1 MDIRHY
7 KYPEKPNIKNTAI
20 ALGYFDGVH
29 IGHKALISLLVRE
42 ARAKGLSPYVLTF
55 ESSIQ
60 ETKKMQSIIYNLEEK
75 IEIFAS
81 LGVEGVIVADFNSIS
96 GLSPESFVGEVL
108 IDALGAELAIS
119 GYNFRF
125 GKGAAADSSRLIELM
140 ESAGRC
146 ALVLSEQ
153 KIDGKTLSATA
164 IRELIGERRLGE
176 AARMLGAPYCI
187 TGTVEKGLGLGKG
200 FGFKT
205 IYVIALS
212 SLLFEVLPKF
222 PQLEVMMDE
231 KLLVALIGA
240 AMESIGIGLVLLRG
254 GSTGGTDI
262 VAMIINKYWPV
273 SPGRVYLFSD
283 IFIISLL
290 LLVPGKGIVDMIY
303 AYVMMIGF
311 SFGVDYVLLGNKS
324 SVQILVISPKYKDI
338 ADHVI
343 NNVQRGVTALQSM
356 GWYSQQ
362 ESKVLLIVARKHE
375 MTGIVNEIKEID
387 KNAFISI
394 STAMSVF
401 GEGFEEIKTGIKLKK
416 NEKNELISD
425 GK

>member
-1 MDIRHY
+1 MKH
-7 KYPEKPNIKNTAI
+7 N
-20 ALGYFDGVH
+20 
-29 IGHKALISLLVRE
+29 KALAVLWDYFLMTVGSLIYCMAWTSFVIPNGVASGGLTGLCTILQYGTGIPVGISFPILNVFLLVM
-42 ARAKGLSPYVLTF
+42 AF
-55 ESSIQ
+55 
-60 ETKKMQSIIYNLEEK
+60 
-75 IEIFAS
+75 
-81 LGVEGVIVADFNSIS
+81 
-96 GLSPESFVGEVL
+96 L
-108 IDALGAELAIS
+108 I
-119 GYNFRF
+119 
-125 GKGAAADSSRLIELM
+125 
-140 ESAGRC
+140 
-146 ALVLSEQ
+146 
-153 KIDGKTLSATA
+153 
-164 IRELIGERRLGE
+164 
-176 AARMLGAPYCI
+176 
-187 TGTVEKGLGLGKG
+187 LGKG